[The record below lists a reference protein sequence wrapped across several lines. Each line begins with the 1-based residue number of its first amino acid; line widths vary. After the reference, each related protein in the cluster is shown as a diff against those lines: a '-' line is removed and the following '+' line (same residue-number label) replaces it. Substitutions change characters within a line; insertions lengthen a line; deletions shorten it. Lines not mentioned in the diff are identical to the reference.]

1 VRFPPFAS
9 HAALTSS
16 RDSSTLVARSPA
28 SLQRF
33 AASVRLPSSPAI
45 NRAAAVPRA
54 WVARQYATARKAPLA
69 KKLPLWRQE
78 LSSVEAIHLLLL
90 IFEATGLSRSTMPWS
105 LSFATPAVKAVGLP
119 SYPVSVPDVTAIASS
134 RFWAPTSLWAATSV
148 LLPALFA
155 YVFNLT
161 YHNPKTG
168 RRIAPQKEIDPL
180 VFSIV
185 KGLLAY
191 LVYSPGA
198 SLNLYFSAAT
208 VATVQ
213 DSVYGGYATLLIG
226 AAIGVLTSIADTLS
240 YKS

>member
-1 VRFPPFAS
+1 LLDWSNPPRE
-9 HAALTSS
+9 SS
-16 RDSSTLVARSPA
+16 SLVARSPA

-33 AASVRLPSSPAI
+33 AASVRIPSSPAL
-45 NRAAAVPRA
+45 NRAAAAPRA
-54 WVARQYATARKAPLA
+54 WVARQVATARKAPLA

-90 IFEATGLSRSTMPWS
+90 IVEAAGLSRVTMPFS
-105 LSFATPAVKAVGLP
+105 QSFATPAIKAVGLP
-119 SYPVSVPDVTAIASS
+119 SCTVHVPDVTAIASM

-148 LLPALFA
+148 LIPALFA

-161 YHNPKTG
+161 YSNPKPKSG
-168 RRIAPQKEIDPL
+168 RRITPQREIDPM

-198 SLNLYFSAAT
+198 TTSLFFSADT
-208 VATVQ
+208 VGTVQ

-226 AAIGVLTSIADTLS
+226 AAIGVLTSITDTLS

>member
-1 VRFPPFAS
+1 VS
-9 HAALTSS
+9 
-16 RDSSTLVARSPA
+16 RSPA

-54 WVARQYATARKAPLA
+54 WVARQYTAARKTPLA

-78 LSSVEAIHLLLL
+78 LGSVEAIHMLLL
-90 IFEATGLSRSTMPWS
+90 IFEAAGLSRATMPWS
-105 LSFATPAVKAVGLP
+105 LSFATPAVKAAHIP
-119 SYPVSVPDVTAIASS
+119 SCVVTLPDVTAIASS
-134 RFWAPTSLWAATSV
+134 SFWAPTSLWAATSV

-161 YHNPKTG
+161 YHNPKPA
-168 RRIAPQKEIDPL
+168 RRAASPQKELDPL

-198 SLNLYFSAAT
+198 SLNLWFSPAT
-208 VATVQ
+208 VATVHNG
-213 DSVYGGYATLLIG
+213 VYGGYATLLVG
-226 AAIGVLTSIADTLS
+226 AAIGVLTSLADTLS

>member
-1 VRFPPFAS
+1 
-9 HAALTSS
+9 
-16 RDSSTLVARSPA
+16 
-28 SLQRF
+28 
-33 AASVRLPSSPAI
+33 
-45 NRAAAVPRA
+45 VPRA

-69 KKLPLWRQE
+69 KKLPLIRQE

-90 IFEATGLSRSTMPWS
+90 VFEAAGLSRATMPWS
-105 LSFATPAVKAVGLP
+105 QSFATPAVRAVGLP
-119 SYPVSVPDVTAIASS
+119 SVAVAFPDVTTIVSAQ
-134 RFWAPTSLWAATSV
+134 FWAPTSLWAATSV

-168 RRIAPQKEIDPL
+168 RRIAPQKEFDPL
-180 VFSIV
+180 IFSIV

-198 SLNLYFSAAT
+198 ALNLYFSPNT
-208 VATVQ
+208 VGTVQ
-213 DSVYGGYATLLIG
+213 DSIYGGYATLLIG